1 MLCAARR
8 LLRRMLCAARRLLRQ
23 SELRRMATERDAKH
37 SSIAELEE
45 VLCVKPRILF
55 YEPNSIR
62 THLMGMPQ

>member
-1 MLCAARR
+1 MARR

-45 VLCVKPRILF
+45 VLCV
-55 YEPNSIR
+55 E
-62 THLMGMPQ
+62 TC